1 MAHPLRLASR
11 GASAEEIMSGI
22 QPSGSPA
29 NVNPDALLSRELGVR
44 RFAANIFNYTVGSGI
59 FSLPAFAVIGLGS
72 AAPLAY
78 VACAIVIALVV
89 LCFAESGSRVSST
102 GGAYAYVETA
112 LGPMA
117 GFVAGCLV
125 FTTGWFAAGAAI
137 NAVVRSLLA
146 LTSGTP
152 GWVTQVLIVVI
163 VTILVSLNMRGVR
176 SGARLLEAITVAKL
190 VPLLLFIGI
199 GVFFIDTSNLAWASV
214 PAASTVLSTSGIMIY
229 AFSGIEGATVPSGE
243 VKNPAR
249 TVPRAILLA
258 LGAATV
264 MYLAIQYVA
273 LGIMGPALANTG
285 NTPLAEAAGLALG
298 PVARTVMIFGAVVSM
313 FGYLSANVL
322 SEPRGL
328 FAMSRDGFLPR
339 LLTSVHPTFRTPNRA
354 IAIYGVMVL
363 TVALVGSVFADGFKW
378 LTIFANLAALAL
390 YFLCAI
396 ATLVL
401 RKRDVR
407 TDGQPFVIPGGPLV
421 PVAAMF
427 AIAWLFYETVS
438 AKDGGDQLK
447 GMIIA
452 LAVIFLLYGLRALRF
467 KLWPPATA
475 PAK

>member
-1 MAHPLRLASR
+1 MADPLRVASR
-11 GASAEEIMSGI
+11 RTAAQEVISG
-22 QPSGSPA
+22 G

-44 RFAANIFNYTVGSGI
+44 QFAANIFNYTVGSGI

-78 VACAIVIALVV
+78 VACAIVIGLVV

-125 FTTGWFAAGAAI
+125 FTTGWFAAAAVI
-137 NAVVRSLLA
+137 TAVVRSLLA
-146 LTSGTP
+146 LTSGAP
-152 GWVTQVLIVVI
+152 GWLTQVLMVLV
-163 VTILVSLNMRGVR
+163 VTILVTLNMRGVR
-176 SGARLLEAITVAKL
+176 TGARLLETITVVKL
-190 VPLLLFIGI
+190 VPLLVFVGI
-199 GVFFIDTSNLAWASV
+199 GVFFIDPSNLAWTSV
-214 PAASTVLSTSGIMIY
+214 PAASTVLSTAGIIIF

-258 LGAATV
+258 LGASTV
-264 MYLAIQYVA
+264 LYLAIQFVA

-285 NTPLAEAAGLALG
+285 NTPLAEAAGVALG
-298 PVARTVMIFGAVVSM
+298 PVARTIMIFAAVISM

-339 LLTSVHPTFRTPNRA
+339 QLTAVHPKFRTPNFA
-354 IAIYGVMVL
+354 IGIYGVMVAVVALLGNFEWL
-363 TVALVGSVFADGFKW
+363 TV
-378 LTIFANLAALAL
+378 FANLAALSL
-390 YFLCAI
+390 YFMCAI

-401 RKRDVR
+401 RKRDVQM
-407 TDGQPFVIPGGPLV
+407 DGQPFVIPGGPLV
-421 PVAAMF
+421 PIAACL
-427 AIAWLFYETVS
+427 AVAWLFFET
-438 AKDGGDQLK
+438 ARDGQQFK
-447 GMIIA
+447 GMVIA
-452 LAVIFLLYGLRALRF
+452 LVVIFALYGLRALRL
-467 KLWPPATA
+467 KLRTA
-475 PAK
+475 PAPAK

>member
-1 MAHPLRLASR
+1 
-11 GASAEEIMSGI
+11 MSGA
-22 QPSGSPA
+22 QPAGSPA

-44 RFAANIFNYTVGSGI
+44 QFAANIFNYTVGSGI

-112 LGPMA
+112 LGPMV

-125 FTTGWFAAGAAI
+125 FATGWFAAAAVI
-137 NAVVRSLLA
+137 TAVVRSLLA
-146 LTSGTP
+146 LTNGAP
-152 GWVTQVLIVVI
+152 GWLTQVLQLVV
-163 VTILVSLNMRGVR
+163 VTILVTLNMRGVR
-176 SGARLLEAITVAKL
+176 TGARLLETITVVKL
-190 VPLLLFIGI
+190 VPLLVFVGI
-199 GVFFIDTSNLAWASV
+199 GVFFIDTSHLAWTSV
-214 PAASTVLSTSGIMIY
+214 PAASTVLGTAGIIIF

-243 VKNPAR
+243 VRNPAR

-264 MYLAIQYVA
+264 LYLAIQYVA

-285 NTPLAEAAGLALG
+285 NTPLAEAAGMALG
-298 PVARTVMIFGAVVSM
+298 PVARTIMILAAVVSM

-339 LLTSVHPTFRTPNRA
+339 QLTSVHPKFRTPNFA
-354 IAIYGVMVL
+354 IGIYGVMVAVVALLGNFEWL
-363 TVALVGSVFADGFKW
+363 TV
-378 LTIFANLAALAL
+378 FANLAALAL

-407 TDGQPFVIPGGPLV
+407 MDGQPFIIPGGPTV
-421 PVAAMF
+421 PIAACL
-427 AIAWLFYETVS
+427 AIAWLFFET
-438 AKDGGDQLK
+438 ARDGKQFYGLL
-447 GMIIA
+447 IA
-452 LAVIFLLYGLRALRF
+452 LAVIFVLYGLRAWRM
-467 KLWPPATA
+467 KSRAEPA

>member
-1 MAHPLRLASR
+1 
-11 GASAEEIMSGI
+11 MSGAD
-22 QPSGSPA
+22 PVAGRSGA
-29 NVNPDALLSRELGVR
+29 NPDALLSRELGVR
-44 RFAANIFNYTVGSGI
+44 QFSANIFNYTVGSGI
-59 FSLPAFAVIGLGS
+59 FSLPAFAVLGLGG

-125 FTTGWFAAGAAI
+125 FTTGWFAAAAAI
-137 NAVVRSLLA
+137 TAVVRSLLA
-146 LTSGTP
+146 LTSGAP
-152 GWVTQVLIVVI
+152 GWVTQVLMVVC
-163 VTILVSLNMRGVR
+163 VAILVTLNMRGVR
-176 SGARLLEAITVAKL
+176 SGARLLQTITVVKL
-190 VPLLLFIGI
+190 VPLLVFIAV

-214 PAASTVLSTSGIMIY
+214 PAASTVLNTAGIMIY

-285 NTPLAEAAGLALG
+285 NTPLAEAAGVALG
-298 PVARTVMIFGAVVSM
+298 PVARTIMIFAAVVSM

-339 LLTSVHPTFRTPNRA
+339 VLTSVHPHFRTPNLA
-354 IAIYGVMVL
+354 IGVYGVMVV
-363 TVALVGSVFADGFKW
+363 TVALVGSLLTEIDGFKW
-378 LTIFANLAALAL
+378 LTVFANLAALSL

-396 ATLVL
+396 GTLVL

-407 TDGQPFVIPGGPLV
+407 MDGQPFVIPGGPLV
-421 PVAAMF
+421 PIAACV
-427 AIAWLFYETVS
+427 AIAWLFYETVTG
-438 AKDGGDQLK
+438 KDGGDQLK
-447 GMIIA
+447 GMVIA
-452 LAVIFLLYGLRALRF
+452 LAIIFALYGLRAFRN
-467 KLWPPATA
+467 KLWPQTTV

>member
-1 MAHPLRLASR
+1 MHVAPG
-11 GASAEEIMSGI
+11 GASAEEIMSGA
-22 QPSGSPA
+22 QPSGGPA
-29 NVNPDALLSRELGVR
+29 SGNPDALLSRELGVR
-44 RFAANIFNYTVGSGI
+44 QFGANIFNYTVGSGI

-89 LCFAESGSRVSST
+89 LCFAECGSRVSST
-102 GGAYAYVETA
+102 GGAYAYAETA

-125 FTTGWFAAGAAI
+125 FATGWFAAAAVVT
-137 NAVVRSLLA
+137 AVVRSLLA
-146 LTSGTP
+146 LTSGAP
-152 GWVTQVLIVVI
+152 MWVTKVAMVMVV
-163 VTILVSLNMRGVR
+163 TLLVALNMRGVR
-176 SGARLLEAITVAKL
+176 TGSRLLEVITVVKL
-190 VPLLLFIGI
+190 VPLLVFVGI
-199 GVFFIDTSNLAWASV
+199 GVFFIDTSHLAWTTV
-214 PAASTVLSTSGIMIY
+214 PNASTVLGTAGIIIF

-264 MYLAIQYVA
+264 LYLAIQYVA

-285 NTPLAEAAGLALG
+285 NTPLAEAAGMALG
-298 PVARTVMIFGAVVSM
+298 PVARTIMILAAVVSM

-339 LLTSVHPTFRTPNRA
+339 RLTAVHPVFRTPNFA
-354 IAIYGVMVL
+354 IGIYGVLVI
-363 TVALVGSVFADGFKW
+363 TVALLGNFEW
-378 LTIFANLAALAL
+378 LTVFANLAALAL

-396 ATLVL
+396 STLVL

-421 PVAAMF
+421 PIATLLAV
-427 AIAWLFYETVS
+427 AWLFFET
-438 AKDGGDQLK
+438 ARDGKQLK

-452 LAVIFLLYGLRALRF
+452 LAVIFALYGLRALRN
-467 KLWPPATA
+467 KLWPQTTVTA
-475 PAK
+475 K